1 MTIEV
6 VPRTLPSY
14 KLIINEAEEGGYWG
28 EILEVPGCVSQG
40 ETIDELLENMEE
52 ALEAVLEL
60 GEQAPDIR
68 FYIEP
73 EFTEGS
79 SIFFGI
85 IAASEQSGQ
94 VIGTPDTWTAIE

>member
-1 MTIEV
+1 METKV

-14 KLIINEAEEGGYWG
+14 KLVINEAEEGGYWG

-40 ETIDELLENMEE
+40 ETIDELLENIEE

-60 GEQAPDIR
+60 EEQASDIR

-73 EFTEGS
+73 VFTEDN

-85 IAASEQSGQ
+85 VAASEQDGQ
-94 VIGTPDTWTAIE
+94 VIGIPDTWTAIE